1 MQEREVSSTVTVTFA
16 VPAATAVTVPEEL
29 TVATLVSLEE
39 KTGVPEAPL
48 TESLKLSC
56 EEAEIVTS
64 LWLRV
69 MPELE
74 PPPEEEPEDEE
85 PDEAGADAFTRT
97 MHSAVT
103 SPTVAVI
110 VA

>member
-1 MQEREVSSTVTVTFA
+1 MTVIFA
-16 VPAATAVTVPEEL
+16 VPLDTAVTVPEAL

-39 KTGVPEAPL
+39 KTGVPVAPL
-48 TESLKLSC
+48 AESLKLSC

-64 LWLRV
+64 LWLSV
-69 MPELE
+69 MPELVE
-74 PPPEEEPEDEE
+74 TAVPAEEE
-85 PDEAGADAFTRT
+85 GAEAFTRT
-97 MHSAVT
+97 MHSAET